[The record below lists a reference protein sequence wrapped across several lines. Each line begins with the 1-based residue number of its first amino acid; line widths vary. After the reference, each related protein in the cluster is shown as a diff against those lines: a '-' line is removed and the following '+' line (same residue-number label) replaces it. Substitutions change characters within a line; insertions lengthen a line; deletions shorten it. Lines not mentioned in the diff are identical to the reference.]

1 MEIAKA
7 GPDYKKAER
16 FMILWKMG
24 GSESL
29 ENWGKYQEN
38 SRLYPLPPQ
47 RNPQDKPESNGL
59 TT

>member
-1 MEIAKA
+1 
-7 GPDYKKAER
+7 
-16 FMILWKMG
+16 MILWEMG